1 MELRQRLQEAL
12 GTEYRITRELGG
24 GGMSRVFLAR
34 EEALQR
40 DVVVKVLPPEL
51 LAGVNAERFD
61 REVLL
66 AARLQHPHI
75 VPVLSASEMDG
86 VPYYT
91 MPFVDGASLRDRLAH
106 EGALPIAEAVSILR
120 DVARALAYAHERGVV
135 HRDIKPANVLLSGGS
150 AVVTDFGIAKAVSA
164 ARVALHGETL
174 TGAGMSLGTPAY
186 MSPEQAAADP
196 ATDHRADIYSFGC
209 MAYEMLAG
217 RPPFVADTPQKLLA
231 AQMSERP
238 APLIA
243 WRPDTPPAL
252 ERLVMQCLEKFADA
266 RPQRATELLQTLDT
280 VSTGGS
286 QETLPVVLA
295 RRRGELRRALLVY
308 VAAFVLVAVLA
319 RAAIAAVGLPDW
331 VFPGA
336 LIVMG
341 SGLPVILFTAYV
353 HRTARR
359 LDEATPS
366 YTPGGTRFELTNPQ
380 PKVDARAR
388 WSWRRAAA
396 WSGMLIAAFVVVV
409 GGYMGL
415 RALGIGPA
423 GSLLAAGAM
432 TTGERIIVTDF
443 PSPAGDSTLG
453 PVVTD
458 AFRTALG
465 QSRSVAVVPT
475 TAVRT
480 VLRRMQRD
488 VNSRVDFA
496 LAREIATR
504 EGIKA
509 VLDGNLLGV
518 GGRYVLALR
527 LVSAQTGGEL
537 ATFRETADDQSEILP
552 AVDRLAKEV
561 RARIGESLKHVQSAP
576 PLEQVTTSS
585 LEALRLYVQ
594 GSRLITES
602 GDFARGSA
610 LLEEAVALDTGF
622 AMAYRKLGV
631 EYGNRGLREKRNEY
645 FEKAFAHRDRL
656 SDPERYLMLGSY
668 YWNGPR
674 SDLDK
679 ARAAYEDLL
688 AIQPNHTA
696 GLNNLSNQ
704 LYYMHEYRRSEQ
716 LLLRALEIGPAA
728 SIHFRNLARTQVAL
742 GKIDSAVATMR
753 TCARVLPENNDC
765 ASARADLLW
774 TRGEYDTLAAYV
786 DEIAPRFTGV
796 QDLATLAHIRS
807 SLGLLHGRVSDGLR
821 HRRERYALL
830 ARAGVTSAPVE
841 SAADEAM
848 AVAWILGDTA
858 GALRLLEDSLARH
871 PLQSVDP
878 SFATYVGV
886 VTAYAFAGRADRA
899 RAVMAQWDA
908 QRRLSPQFADS
919 IIGRMMDGHI
929 ALATGRYA
937 EAVSAFRAAD
947 RLGCEVCEIPLLARA
962 QELSGQADSAIVSYE
977 WYLDTK
983 RMDRMDADALFVPF
997 AHERLGALYEAK
1009 GQRGLA
1015 LRNYQAF
1022 VALWKDADPALQPR
1036 VSRARER
1043 VSALTRGSDRQ

>member
-1 MELRQRLQEAL
+1 MNLRQQLQDAL
-12 GTEYRITRELGG
+12 GSDYRITRELGG
-24 GGMSRVFLAR
+24 GGMSRVFVAC

-40 DVVVKVLPPEL
+40 EVVVKVLPPEL

-86 VPYYT
+86 IPYYT

-106 EGALPIAEAVSILR
+106 EGALPIGETVSILR

-164 ARVALHGETL
+164 ARVALPGQTL

-196 ATDHRADIYSFGC
+196 TTDHRADIYSFGC

-217 RPPFVADTPQKLLA
+217 RPPFVEDTPQKLLA
-231 AQMSERP
+231 AQMSQIP
-238 APLIA
+238 APLVA

-252 ERLVMQCLEKFADA
+252 ERLVMQCLEKYADA
-266 RPQRATELLQTLDT
+266 RPQRATELVQSLDT

-286 QETLPVVLA
+286 QETMPVVLA
-295 RRRGELRRALLVY
+295 RRGELRRALLLY
-308 VAAFVLVAVLA
+308 VVAFMLVAVLA

-341 SGLPVILFTAYV
+341 LGLPVILFTAYV

-359 LDEATPS
+359 LAESTPA
-366 YTPGGTRFELTNPQ
+366 YTPEGTRFEQ
-380 PKVDARAR
+380 VHAQRAVDARSR
-388 WSWRRAAA
+388 WSWRRAAV
-396 WSGMLIAAFVVVV
+396 WSAMLVTSFVVVV

-415 RALGIGPA
+415 RAMGIGPA
-423 GSLLAAGAM
+423 GSLLAAGSM
-432 TTGERIIVTDF
+432 TTGERILVTDF
-443 PSPAGDSTLG
+443 PGPAGDSTLG

-504 EGIKA
+504 EGVKA
-509 VLDGNLLGV
+509 VLDGNLLGI

-561 RARIGESLKHVQSAP
+561 RARIGESLRHVQSAP

-594 GSRLITES
+594 GSRAITES

-610 LLEEAVALDTGF
+610 LLEEAIALDTGF

-704 LYYMHEYRRSEQ
+704 LYYMHDYRRSEQ
-716 LLLRALEIGPAA
+716 LLVRALQLGPAA

-742 GKIDSAVATMR
+742 GKVDTAVATVQA
-753 TCARVLPENNDC
+753 CARALPENNDC
-765 ASARADLLW
+765 AVARADLLW
-774 TRGEYDTLAAYV
+774 TRGEYDTLAAYL
-786 DEIAPRFTGV
+786 DEVAPRFTGV
-796 QDLATLAHIRS
+796 QDLAALAYIRS
-807 SLGLLHGRVSDGLR
+807 SLALLHGRVSEGLR
-821 HRRERYALL
+821 LKRERFALL
-830 ARAGVTSAPVE
+830 AKAGVTSAPVE

-848 AVAWILGDTA
+848 TVAWIHGDTA
-858 GALRLLEDSLARH
+858 RARRPLEDSLARH
-871 PLQSVDP
+871 PLPSVDP
-878 SFATYVGV
+878 SFGTYVGV
-886 VTAYAFAGRADRA
+886 VTAYAFVGRPDRA

-908 QRRLSPQFADS
+908 QRRLSPQFVDS
-919 IIGRMMDGHI
+919 IIGRMMEGHI
-929 ALATGRYA
+929 ALATGQYA
-937 EAVSAFRAAD
+937 EAATAFRAAD
-947 RLGCEVCEIPLLARA
+947 RLGCEVCEVPLLARA
-962 QELSGQADSAIVSYE
+962 YELSGEADSAIANYE
-977 WYLDTK
+977 RYLDTE
-983 RMDRMDADALFVPF
+983 RMDRMDPDALYIPFV
-997 AHERLGALYEAK
+997 HERLGALYEAK

-1015 LRNYQAF
+1015 LRHYEAF
-1022 VALWKDADPALQPR
+1022 VALWKEADPVLQPR
-1036 VSRARER
+1036 VATARQRLAVLTHRTGASR
-1043 VSALTRGSDRQ
+1043 

>member
-1 MELRQRLQEAL
+1 MELRERLQEAL

-24 GGMSRVFLAR
+24 GGMSRVFVAC

-40 DVVVKVLPPEL
+40 EVVVKVLPPEL
-51 LAGVNAERFD
+51 LAGVSAERFD

-86 VPYYT
+86 IPYYT

-106 EGALPIAEAVSILR
+106 EGALPIGEAVSILR

-135 HRDIKPANVLLSGGS
+135 HRDVKPANVLLSGGS

-164 ARVALHGETL
+164 ARIALPGETL

-186 MSPEQAAADP
+186 MAPEQAAADP

-231 AQMSERP
+231 AQMSEIP
-238 APLIA
+238 APLVA

-252 ERLVMQCLEKFADA
+252 ERLVMQCLEKFAEA
-266 RPQRATELLQTLDT
+266 RPQRASDILQALET

-295 RRRGELRRALLVY
+295 RRGELRRALVLY
-308 VAAFVLVAVLA
+308 VAAFVLVAVVA
-319 RAAIAAVGLPDW
+319 RVAIAAVGLPDW

-341 SGLPVILFTAYV
+341 LGLPVILFTAYV

-359 LDEATPS
+359 LAESMPAH
-366 YTPGGTRFELTNPQ
+366 TPGGTRAERGEAQQAL
-380 PKVDARAR
+380 DARSR
-388 WSWRRAAA
+388 WSWRRAGV
-396 WSGMLIAAFVVVV
+396 WSAMLVAAFVAVV

-415 RALGIGPA
+415 RAMGIGPA

-432 TTGERIIVTDF
+432 TTGERILVTDF

-480 VLRRMQRD
+480 VLRRMRRD
-488 VNSRVDFA
+488 VNSPVDFA

-518 GGRYVLALR
+518 GGRYVIALR

-537 ATFRETADDQSEILP
+537 ATFRATADDQSEILP

-561 RARIGESLKHVQSAP
+561 RAKIGESLKHVQSAP
-576 PLEQVTTSS
+576 PLERVTTSS

-610 LLEEAVALDTGF
+610 LLEEAIALDTGF

-704 LYYMHEYRRSEQ
+704 LYYMHQYRRSEE
-716 LLLRALEIGPAA
+716 LLLRAIALGPAA
-728 SIHFRNLARTQVAL
+728 TIHFRNLARTQVAL
-742 GKIDSAVATMR
+742 GKIDEAIATVD

-774 TRGEYDTLAAYV
+774 TRGEYDSLAAYV
-786 DEIAPRFTGV
+786 EEVAPRFTGV
-796 QDLATLAHIRS
+796 QNLAELAYLRS
-807 SLGLLHGRVSDGLR
+807 SLALLHGRVTEGLR
-821 HRRERYALL
+821 LKRERYALL
-830 ARAGVTSAPVE
+830 ARAGVTSAPIE
-841 SAADEAM
+841 SASDEATT
-848 AVAWILGDTA
+848 VAWILGDSARARRT
-858 GALRLLEDSLARH
+858 LEDSLARH
-871 PLQSVDP
+871 PVQSVDP
-878 SFATYVGV
+878 SFGTYVGIV
-886 VTAYAFAGRADRA
+886 SAFAFAGRPDRA
-899 RAVMAQWDA
+899 RAVMTQWDA
-908 QRRLSPQFADS
+908 QRRLSPQFVDS
-919 IIGRMMDGHI
+919 IIGRMMEGHI
-929 ALATGRYA
+929 ALATRRYA
-937 EAVSAFRAAD
+937 EAATAFRAAD

-962 QELSGQADSAIVSYE
+962 QELAGQADSAIVSYE
-977 WYLDTK
+977 WYLATQ
-983 RMDRMDADALFVPF
+983 RMDRIDADVLFIPF
-997 AHERLGALYEAK
+997 VHERLGALYEAK
-1009 GQRGLA
+1009 GQRGKA
-1015 LRNYQAF
+1015 LRHYETF
-1022 VALWKDADPALQPR
+1022 VRLWKDADPALQPR
-1036 VSRARER
+1036 VAAARQR
-1043 VSALTRGSDRQ
+1043 VTALNAR